1 MARDAASHITITR
14 NQFHFDPYK
23 SAQTKTQY
31 EVTSLSHNT
40 IKITKEKLGSKLEK
54 LKRDNKAFGEESH
67 AWELEREELRRRIRD
82 MQRESLQYKSEFEK
96 EKFRADLEE
105 QNISALKTRLEESE
119 TKAKKR
125 REELDEQEVERDRQ
139 RKRWEEDLKRTQS
152 ARGDLLQQKLK
163 NKQEFLERVLKMMKV
178 KWTK

>member
-1 MARDAASHITITR
+1 MG
-14 NQFHFDPYK
+14 PYK
-23 SAQTKTQY
+23 SAQTQTQY
-31 EVTSLSHNT
+31 EDPYLTHNT
-40 IKITKEKLGSKLEK
+40 TKITKEKLGSKLEK

-67 AWELEREELRRRIRD
+67 AWELEREELRRRVRD

-105 QNISALKTRLEESE
+105 QNITALKTRLEESE

-125 REELDEQEVERDRQ
+125 REELDEQEVERERQ

>member
-1 MARDAASHITITR
+1 
-14 NQFHFDPYK
+14 
-23 SAQTKTQY
+23 
-31 EVTSLSHNT
+31 
-40 IKITKEKLGSKLEK
+40 
-54 LKRDNKAFGEESH
+54 
-67 AWELEREELRRRIRD
+67 